1 MSNMN
6 IGQVGIKMSHP
17 INDEI
22 LENLFAQ
29 HWDKIKQKSPTL
41 EDKYIDILA
50 ERAARAEFE
59 NRTGPHG

>member
-1 MSNMN
+1 
-6 IGQVGIKMSHP
+6 MSHL

-59 NRTGPHG
+59 NMTGTHG